1 MSDHIELAKKL
12 HRLVI
17 SSNVNEAIT
26 AAAKLSGLVSAHDI
40 RLSDLDV
47 DAMPR
52 EPQQIIYRDRVVEVE
67 KIVYRDRVVEKIV
80 KEFVYQEIRPLTDN
94 DRDGPELVQPST
106 RLNERHY
113 NMGDDMECCLQLCS
127 CGEWFTDANFYRHMD
142 TVHYA
147 QRHAR

>member
-52 EPQQIIYRDRVVEVE
+52 EPQQIIYRDRVVE
-67 KIVYRDRVVEKIV
+67 KIV

-127 CGEWFTDANFYRHMD
+127 CGEWFTDSNFLKHMD
-142 TVHYA
+142 TVYYA